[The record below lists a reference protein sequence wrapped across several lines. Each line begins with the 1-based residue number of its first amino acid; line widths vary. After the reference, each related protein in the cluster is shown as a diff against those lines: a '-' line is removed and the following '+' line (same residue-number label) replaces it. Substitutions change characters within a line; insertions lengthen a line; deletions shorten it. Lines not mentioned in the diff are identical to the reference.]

1 MMMILKVAA
10 LFTVA
15 SALTPTR
22 NHVVNLDLPPRERW
36 STILADKEYEHFV
49 KDMLG
54 YFHDVTHKWMGTV
67 SWIAKH
73 MTGIFPIPE
82 YVEEMEGISNTL
94 RARHPEVANPMG
106 LLVAGNLLYQLEGL
120 AIECRLYNTTGPCPS
135 KATYGHP
142 SLCSSIVAIDKDMR
156 THLGRNMD
164 WNFPKVLTKYMVR
177 VDYQR
182 QGRTI
187 FSGTGFLGF
196 VGVLHGMNDRYAI
209 SFDARDNGGSVWPNF
224 FYLMRKFMTPSHL
237 LRQTLENESFRY
249 SDAVQ
254 ALSTSRIA
262 NPCYF
267 IIADGK
273 KPNGAIIS
281 RNREDAA
288 DVWHLDQEKRKGTIQ
303 PTWFHVQTN
312 YDPDEV
318 EPSFD
323 ARREPAVQHL
333 LKLGRENLNSDSLL
347 GVMKQWPT
355 FNSHTDIVAIMT
367 PAENKFVDY
376 TTVDTKVDESNNN
389 FTRGD
394 SEPVPFHPEFML
406 RAGLPSLEEN
416 PEEIYA

>member
-1 MMMILKVAA
+1 MLKVAA
-10 LFTVA
+10 LCAAA
-15 SALTPTR
+15 SALTPTK
-22 NHVVNLDLPPRERW
+22 NHVVDLDLPPKERW
-36 STILADKEYEHFV
+36 NRILEDKEYEHFV
-49 KDMLG
+49 TDMID
-54 YFHDVTHKWMGTV
+54 YFKSTVHKWFVPITF
-67 SWIAKH
+67 IAKH

-82 YVEEMEGISNTL
+82 YVEEMEGIADTL
-94 RARHPEVANPMG
+94 SARHPYVANPMG

-120 AIECRLYNTTGPCPS
+120 AIECIKYNTTGPCPS
-135 KATYGHP
+135 ETTYGHP
-142 SLCSSIVAIDKDMR
+142 SLCSSIVAVDEDMK

-164 WNFPKVLTKYMVR
+164 WNFPKVLTKYMLK

-182 QGRTI
+182 GGKTI

-209 SFDARDNGGSVWPNF
+209 SFDARDNGGSLVTNF
-224 FYLMRKFMTPSHL
+224 YFLVRQYMTPSHL
-237 LRQTLENESFRY
+237 LRQTLENESYRY

-288 DVWHLDQEKRKGTIQ
+288 DVWHLDQEKRKGTTQ

-318 EPSFD
+318 EPSYD
-323 ARREPAVQHL
+323 ARREPAVNHL
-333 LKLGRENLNSDSLL
+333 LKLGQKNLTSDSLL

-355 FNSHTDIVAIMT
+355 FNAHTDIVAVMS

-376 TTVDTKVDESNNN
+376 TTIDTKVDTKLDESDNNLV
-389 FTRGD
+389 
-394 SEPVPFHPEFML
+394 EEIVL
-406 RAGLPSLEEN
+406 LAGSPDVEEEN
-416 PEEIYA
+416 PEKIYV